1 MSQDLEKPTKSIL
14 SKNVGLLGSRATSA
28 WLKAIRAHITSEYDK
43 WDIWQALQANNY
55 LLAMQRRLKKTPY
68 HDLARSLLGFFSCT
82 PSDDRDALNPS
93 REDINEIIETLVK
106 ERPDQ
111 RPFVRTIN
119 EWFDDNWEAA
129 GEPGKEAIVKS
140 LLGIVEVFKRSG
152 AMEGYEDAVIGKLNA
167 ALSTVEHTPPSAMH
181 PLMTLDQGF
190 GVEHW
195 KGPMHPDLHRGRRS
209 PELPSI
215 GHRAAKHYGTTKAR
229 WEAGYRW

>member
-1 MSQDLEKPTKSIL
+1 MPQELPQTLLKKPNDALLFRNVGAL
-14 SKNVGLLGSRATSA
+14 SKKYYPNNGADPA
-28 WLKAIRAHITSEYDK
+28 WIKAIKDHIDSNYDE
-43 WDIWQALQANNY
+43 WNVWQALQANNY
-55 LLAMQRRLKKTPY
+55 LLAMQRRLKN
-68 HDLARSLLGFFSCT
+68 AR
-82 PSDDRDALNPS
+82 DNDRDALKPS
-93 REDINEIIETLVK
+93 LEDINEILETLV
-106 ERPDQ
+106 Q
-111 RPFVRTIN
+111 GQQAQQQFVSAIN
-119 EWFDDNWEAA
+119 EWLSYKWPRCDER
-129 GEPGKEAIVKS
+129 GQEAIAKS
-140 LLGIVEVFKRSG
+140 LLKMVEEFKKNTRS
-152 AMEGYEDAVIGKLNA
+152 MEGYEDAVIGKLNA